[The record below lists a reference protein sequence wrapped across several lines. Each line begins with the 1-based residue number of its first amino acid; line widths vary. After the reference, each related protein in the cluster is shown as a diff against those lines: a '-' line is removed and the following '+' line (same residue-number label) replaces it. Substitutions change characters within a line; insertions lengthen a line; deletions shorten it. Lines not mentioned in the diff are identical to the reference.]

1 MLRFLALLLVLVA
14 CVDRPAVDASGEE
27 IYAQLCSRCHGDALQ
42 GVLGPGLGEGSP
54 TASQPDEFIR
64 VTVMHGKGRM
74 PSMEGVLTDEQL
86 EGLIAYIRGQ
96 Q

>member
-1 MLRFLALLLVLVA
+1 
-14 CVDRPAVDASGEE
+14 
-27 IYAQLCSRCHGDALQ
+27 
-42 GVLGPGLGEGSP
+42 
-54 TASQPDEFIR
+54 
-64 VTVMHGKGRM
+64 VMHGKGRM